1 MLLMHMDRQKQ
12 LLPINQD
19 LFTARNEKSGEINMI
34 IKYFI
39 SFDSKTLS
47 IENFQTISYCSFR

>member
-19 LFTARNEKSGEINMI
+19 LFTARNEKSGEI
-34 IKYFI
+34 
-39 SFDSKTLS
+39 
-47 IENFQTISYCSFR
+47 R